1 MEINRKYPIV
11 AAERVVTRYGNPV
24 LLSVKDE
31 SHNIVKVY
39 LTRRYSAR
47 MSEEDI
53 NSINAQNV
61 LLHLVYKGMCDETK
75 SFIVGIE

>member
-11 AAERVVTRYGNPV
+11 AAERVDTKYGPRV

-31 SHNIVKVY
+31 PHNIVKVY

-53 NSINAQNV
+53 NSINAQKV
-61 LLHLVYKGMCDETK
+61 LLHLVYKGVCDKTQ